1 MEKNSS
7 IPLRRGTLA
16 PKLDRFLDEFA
27 NSSAFDRLGRSL
39 GGLLPPNLESPY
51 WASRLFELQPEETRN
66 HALREYQ
73 ELIRE
78 VWKAATDGERRYFT
92 FMLRSRLYEALIAEA
107 RDSVPKTLKRSGE
120 GKFERVAP
128 WRTEYSA
135 IIRSLPATSFDD
147 VIDRLAALAGRT
159 KVCGN
164 SACETPYFIAA
175 RKSQRYCNEKCA
187 NVFQQRAKREWWR
200 QHGKK
205 WRQQQNSLVT
215 KPVEENAD
223 GKARK

>member
-7 IPLRRGTLA
+7 RLGRHGTLA
-16 PKLDRFLDEFA
+16 RKLDKFLDEFA
-27 NSSAFDRLGRSL
+27 NSSAFDRLGRSF
-39 GGLLPPNLESPY
+39 GGLLPPNLESPF
-51 WASRLFELQPEETRN
+51 WASRLFQMQPDETRK
-66 HALREYQ
+66 HALLGYQ

-78 VWKAATDGERRYFT
+78 IWKASNEGERRYFT
-92 FMLRSRLYEALIAEA
+92 FMLRSRLYDALIAQA
-107 RDSVPKTLKRSGE
+107 RDLIPKTVERSADGQF
-120 GKFERVAP
+120 KRVAP

-135 IIRSLPATSFDD
+135 IMRSLPATSFDD

-200 QHGKK
+200 QHGKE
-205 WRQQQNSLVT
+205 WRQQQNSLLT